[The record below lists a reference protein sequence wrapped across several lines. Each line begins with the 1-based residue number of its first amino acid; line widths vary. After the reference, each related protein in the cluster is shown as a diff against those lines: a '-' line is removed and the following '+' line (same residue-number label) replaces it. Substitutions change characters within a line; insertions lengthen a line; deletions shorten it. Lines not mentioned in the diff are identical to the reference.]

1 MKLDSLGEFGLID
14 LIQIPAFA
22 PEQLILGIGDDCAVL
37 PLDDTFYQLV
47 SCDLL
52 VEDVHF
58 IRGRISPY
66 HLGYKSVAVNL
77 SDVAA
82 MGGKPVH
89 ILLSMA
95 LPADY
100 TVEEWQEFYRGVED
114 ICKRYRVNI
123 IGGDTTSADKLTIN
137 VTVLGKVAQNQLHL
151 RKDAQPG
158 DIVFV
163 TGTLGGSRAGLEM
176 ILHEDQVFSQLD
188 TTHLLQCHCKPEPC
202 CEEIGV
208 LNNLA
213 GEALHALNDISDGLL
228 SECGEIAKA
237 SDVALRLQTEKIPV
251 DEDCRHL
258 AEQVGADGLQWA
270 MTGGE
275 DYQLVGT
282 IAAEKAAEIKQQ
294 YEILTGKPLFFIG
307 TVHDGK
313 GVYLQ
318 QNGKWQIVQQKG
330 YNHFDKQNE
339 TNWQVESASD
349 SQGQRSYEMLLEE
362 QQARLER
369 QEEAQRV
376 YRHDLQ
382 NHFVCLSGLLECGN
396 VEQARSYLRE
406 LQSALPVSETKQY
419 SQRIVLNSLLNQK
432 AALAEA
438 KQMDFQFSGDEH
450 LLDFISDYDLCIMI
464 GNLLDNGIEHSA
476 CQEEAYLYLDI
487 LQNEAGFVLL
497 RMENS
502 CERVPCVQN
511 GHLCTQKADPELH
524 GKGIEQIKRITQKYG
539 GAFSWIFD
547 SAGRRFFTQCQFST
561 GV

>member
-158 DIVFV
+158 DIIFV
-163 TGTLGGSRAGLEM
+163 TGALGGSRAGLEM

-188 TTHLLQCHCKPEPC
+188 TTHLLQCHDRWRFLP
-202 CEEIGV
+202 
-208 LNNLA
+208 
-213 GEALHALNDISDGLL
+213 
-228 SECGEIAKA
+228 
-237 SDVALRLQTEKIPV
+237 
-251 DEDCRHL
+251 
-258 AEQVGADGLQWA
+258 
-270 MTGGE
+270 GG
-275 DYQLVGT
+275 
-282 IAAEKAAEIKQQ
+282 
-294 YEILTGKPLFFIG
+294 F
-307 TVHDGK
+307 
-313 GVYLQ
+313 
-318 QNGKWQIVQQKG
+318 
-330 YNHFDKQNE
+330 
-339 TNWQVESASD
+339 
-349 SQGQRSYEMLLEE
+349 
-362 QQARLER
+362 
-369 QEEAQRV
+369 
-376 YRHDLQ
+376 
-382 NHFVCLSGLLECGN
+382 
-396 VEQARSYLRE
+396 
-406 LQSALPVSETKQY
+406 
-419 SQRIVLNSLLNQK
+419 
-432 AALAEA
+432 
-438 KQMDFQFSGDEH
+438 
-450 LLDFISDYDLCIMI
+450 
-464 GNLLDNGIEHSA
+464 
-476 CQEEAYLYLDI
+476 
-487 LQNEAGFVLL
+487 
-497 RMENS
+497 
-502 CERVPCVQN
+502 
-511 GHLCTQKADPELH
+511 
-524 GKGIEQIKRITQKYG
+524 
-539 GAFSWIFD
+539 
-547 SAGRRFFTQCQFST
+547 
-561 GV
+561 